1 MNKIE
6 NMLGCS
12 DGKLSEKDVEC
23 LINNKLREFSKTFE
37 TKLIE
42 LDEVFQDVEARQGRI
57 DHDNR
62 QLKIEAKQMMEK
74 NTEILKTHLVDLFKN
89 VGKDFEAKSSVRE
102 NLFEQEFRK
111 LSSKIDSLE
120 VTLLRETER
129 IDKLENISGRE
140 VIDDDGKENNKN
152 NDTENK
158 IDCLNDPLDD
168 LKMNME
174 SVHDLM
180 NDCEASRRNNLIF
193 YGVSQDERESSKS
206 LTLKIKNILNNK
218 LKVNRFIPVA
228 GACRIFSGMKYFC
241 IFLAKFRL
249 YLQDPRCTTVN
260 LLW

>member
-74 NTEILKTHLVDLFKN
+74 STEILKTHLVDLFKN

-168 LKMNME
+168 LKMNIE
-174 SVHDLM
+174 
-180 NDCEASRRNNLIF
+180 RNNLIF